1 MALPELTLPP
11 GTPAFSA
18 GGHSIALGPQYA
30 DIPMQ
35 TGHARRRRVYT
46 TALRSVSVKLDL
58 TLAQAQAFHEW
69 FEGPLQAGVQDFSAQ
84 VANQGPGLLWW
95 KARFAKPYTAEAD
108 ESGQSFWVTAD
119 LVLSGIGSA
128 IGPYTPY
135 MSAAVHVALS
145 GTAAITS
152 PIELGAGVSI
162 ALLPAIYLSA
172 HTVIALKAVQD
183 GATPSAVD
191 FDKRWSWLRFPYAA
205 GPSADLSLE
214 EATRRN
220 SIGF

>member
-11 GTPAFSA
+11 ETPAFCA
-18 GGHSIALGPQYA
+18 GGHAIEMGALYA

-35 TGHARRRRVYT
+35 TGHGRRRRVYT
-46 TALRSVSVKLDL
+46 TVPRVVSVKLEL
-58 TLAQAQAFHEW
+58 TLAQALAFHEW
-69 FEGPLQAGVQDFSAQ
+69 FEGPLQAGAQEFSAQ

-95 KARFAKPYTAEAD
+95 RARFTEPYTAEAD
-108 ESGQSFWVTAD
+108 EAGQSFWVTAK
-119 LVLSGIGSA
+119 LLLAGTGSA
-128 IGPYTPY
+128 IGPYTPDLQA
-135 MSAAVHVALS
+135 SALIALAGAAAV
-145 GTAAITS
+145 TS
-152 PIELGAGVSI
+152 PIELGASVSI

-205 GPSADLSLE
+205 GPSADLSLD

-220 SIGF
+220 SMGF